1 MKHLATI
8 LLLICSLQLISQNES
23 TNLKDISKYT
33 SHNKGKLYVYWG
45 GNRAHYSDSDIH
57 FKGTNYDFIL
67 KDVASHDKP
76 KGYHIDY
83 INPTRMTIPQT
94 NFRLGYFIS
103 DHYNISVGVDHMKYV
118 MTRNVAVR
126 MTGNINIEG
135 SNYNG
140 TYNNDYQVLS
150 ADFLKFEHTDGL
162 NYINSEFSRVD
173 DVGKY
178 LFNWNSDKFQ
188 INITEGI
195 GAGVLFPK
203 TNTTWLG
210 QERYDE
216 FHISGYGLS
225 VKGGLNFTFFKHFFI
240 QNEIKGGYINMQ
252 DIRTTKSKSDRASQ
266 EFYFLQTNLVLGA
279 IFTI

>member
-1 MKHLATI
+1 MKHSVTI